1 MSATKIHKSTVNRE
15 SHSGAGP
22 HLALVAV
29 QILFGTWPLFGKIV
43 LRSMSPSSLVALRL
57 TGAALAFALLQ
68 RKLKPLLQMPLKDLA
83 LLTLCS
89 LMGIVGNQFLF
100 VKGLSL
106 TTVIN
111 ATLLNTTIPAFTLFV
126 SILVGYDRVS
136 PRRLMGIVLAAG
148 GVVYLVNPARAD
160 LSAQTTVG
168 NLLLV
173 SNSLLYAGYIVLS
186 KDLLERYGALNVIT
200 WMFLVAA
207 VVAVPVGIYSLQY
220 ENIGAI
226 SLGVWLAIGFI
237 ILFPTVAAYYLNAW
251 ALTRVPPSTVAI
263 YIYLQPL
270 IAFGFAPL
278 FLGEEWSFRTIIAAM
293 LIFAGVA
300 LTIDRTA
307 RFQDLETS
315 IR

>member
-1 MSATKIHKSTVNRE
+1 MTRIRE
-15 SHSGAGP
+15 SHHGLGP

-68 RKLKPLLQMPLKDLA
+68 RKLTPLLRMPLKDLG

-126 SILVGYDRVS
+126 SILVGYDRLS

-148 GVVYLVNPARAD
+148 GVIYLVNPTRAD

-200 WMFLVAA
+200 WMFLIAA

-251 ALTRVPPSTVAI
+251 ALIKVPPSTVAI

-278 FLGEEWSFRTIIAAM
+278 FLGEEWSFRTVIAAM

>member
-29 QILFGTWPLFGKIV
+29 QVLFGTWPLFGKLV

-57 TGAALAFALLQ
+57 TGAALAFTLLQ
-68 RKLKPLLQMPLKDLA
+68 RKITPLLRMPLKDMA

-89 LMGIVGNQFLF
+89 MMGIVGNQLLY

-126 SILVGYDRVS
+126 SILAGYDRLS
-136 PRRLMGIVLAAG
+136 PRRLMGIALAAG

-186 KDLLERYGALNVIT
+186 KDLLQRYGALNMIT

-226 SLGVWLAIGFI
+226 SRGVWLAIGFI

-270 IAFGFAPL
+270 IAFGLAPL

-300 LTIDRTA
+300 LTIDRTT

-315 IR
+315 IP